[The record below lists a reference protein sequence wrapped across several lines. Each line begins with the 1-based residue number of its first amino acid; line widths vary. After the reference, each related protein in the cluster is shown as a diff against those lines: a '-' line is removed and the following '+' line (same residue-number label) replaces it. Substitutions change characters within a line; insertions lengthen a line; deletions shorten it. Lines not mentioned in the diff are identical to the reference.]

1 MMKIWKQF
9 TLMMFFIIMIFA
21 INIKVDASAATDIVS
36 DVIWNTTGEKDPWGD
51 DFVAKYWDGSSY
63 GYKYPCTT
71 FASWNSK
78 HQLTNITYEVEY
90 RYDLIDDMTELVN
103 KERAKAGVSPL
114 AVTDDMTRIAMQR
127 AAETALYWS
136 HTRPNGMGY
145 STLSCLEDSE
155 NIHACSYAGEPASE
169 ANESLVNSSG
179 HYKNMVNSKWKYAG
193 YGVVNVRGCTYWVQ
207 VFADGK
213 GDYYPERYPDMPYDW
228 KNASYTKKNKYKK
241 KVTVPICAD
250 YLNLTV
256 GAEEG
261 WTDAELAAGM
271 TVGEGTTRYGL
282 RTSIKTTQSW
292 VAEVP
297 LSSDQYT
304 MESLNDCLEVKD
316 GVITAVK
323 AGTGQ
328 VKFTLKAN
336 KNKYTI
342 ADIKVKNGAIK
353 TGSKVMVSGNTYKV
367 TSTKSKTASFFSGK
381 KDAKTVSIPKTV
393 KIQGKTYKVTSIDA
407 GAFENNTKITS
418 VTIGSNITKI
428 GSKAF
433 YGCRNLKK
441 ITVKSTK
448 LTSVGKNALKG
459 IHKKAVIKVPKSKLS
474 KYKKLFKGK
483 GQQKTVKI
491 QK

>member
-21 INIKVDASAATDIVS
+21 IKVDASAATDIVS

-127 AAETALYWS
+127 AAEVAIYFS
-136 HTRPNGMGY
+136 HTRPNGMGS
-145 STLSCLEDSE
+145 STLSCLVDQE
-155 NIHACSYAGEPASE
+155 NAHAGSGKAADAVKAFVNSPGHYETMTKGKYVYAGWGAVTI
-169 ANESLVNSSG
+169 SLNGNGSV
-179 HYKNMVNSKWKYAG
+179 
-193 YGVVNVRGCTYWVQ
+193 TYWVQ
-207 VFADGK
+207 NFSDGK

-228 KNASYTKKNKYKK
+228 KNASYKKKNKYTK

-250 YLNLTV
+250 YFNLNIGGLGFKENMTIGESQDDTNYELQTYSV
-256 GAEEG
+256 
-261 WTDAELAAGM
+261 TDADGIPQ
-271 TVGEGTTRYGL
+271 VNR
-282 RTSIKTTQSW
+282 I
-292 VAEVP
+292 P
-297 LSSDQYT
+297 LTSDQYT
-304 MESLNDCLEVKD
+304 VESLNDCLKVED

-323 AGTGQ
+323 TGTGQ

-353 TGSKVMVSGNTYKV
+353 TGSKVTVSGNTYKV

-381 KDAKTVSIPKTV
+381 KDVKTVSIPKTV